1 MKNDVDV
8 IKDVL
13 IVGIFVGFAYY
24 VSRRY
29 SQKKQR
35 ERELRETL
43 HFQLF

>member
-1 MKNDVDV
+1 MKNNV

-13 IVGIFVGFAYY
+13 IVGVFVGFAYY
-24 VSRRY
+24 VSRY
-29 SQKKQR
+29 YQQKKQK